1 MFEKYN
7 NIRILYSNAKNS
19 FYSNPCFENK
29 YFSFDMKCT
38 NMESLEDL
46 QLNANDIPIMVKEGL
61 TGACCVRD
69 HHLYQSKWEAKVESE
84 LKACHET
91 RAGVL
96 VEDKYAMAPKRMYQ
110 SFYQK

>member
-29 YFSFDMKCT
+29 YFSFDMI
-38 NMESLEDL
+38 
-46 QLNANDIPIMVKEGL
+46 NATDIPIMVKEEF
-61 TGACCVRD
+61 TGECCIRG
-69 HHLYQSKWEAKVESE
+69 HHVYQSKWEAKVDSE
-84 LKACHET
+84 LKGCHET
-91 RAGVL
+91 RPGVL
-96 VEDKYAMAPKRMYQ
+96 VEDKHAMALKHMHQ